1 MALDEESRKIIHE
14 RNFAFIAT
22 VNADGSPQVTPVWID
37 EEDGYLLVNTV
48 VGRVKE
54 LNTRRDPRVSIA
66 IADRRNFYRYLYIQ
80 GLVTERITGEKAE
93 EHIDKLAVKYT
104 GDKFKWR
111 RPGDQRIILKIRPE
125 KVRVYT

>member
-1 MALDEESRKIIHE
+1 MVLDEQALKLIQG
-14 RNFAFIAT
+14 RNFAFLGT

-54 LNTRRDPRVSIA
+54 RNTRRDPRVTIA
-66 IADRRNFYRYLYIQ
+66 IPDRMNLYRYLYVK
-80 GLVTERITGEKAE
+80 GRVVDRITGQKAE
-93 EHIDKLAVKYT
+93 DHIDKLAVKYT

-111 RPGDQRIILKIRPE
+111 RPGDTRVILKIQPE
-125 KVRVYT
+125 EAKMLG

>member
-1 MALDEESRKIIHE
+1 MAFDEQALKIIHG

-22 VNADGSPQVTPVWID
+22 ANPDGSPQVTPVWID

-54 LNTRRDPRVSIA
+54 RNTKRDPRVALA
-66 IADRRNFYRYLYIQ
+66 IPDRLNFYRYLYIK
-80 GLVTERITGEKAE
+80 GRVVDWITGDKAE

-104 GDKFKWR
+104 GEKFKWR
-111 RPGDQRIILKIRPE
+111 KPGDRRVILKIQPLE
-125 KVRVYT
+125 VKLSG